1 MIDIE
6 SKGKCIIFSLKNKTT
21 TIFQFSRSGSKV
33 SSLDRNGKTSQ
44 SSELAG
50 ISSSDSNFV
59 TTNDEFEDTTS
70 VETLLS
76 PSTPLCE
83 ILDAMRHPMTG
94 MNFVAKNQNLPPYT
108 FVSHDAV
115 NWLNDH
121 LDSSGN
127 SLDILNHM
135 RK

>member
-1 MIDIE
+1 MYKFFFFE
-6 SKGKCIIFSLKNKTT
+6 LKQQLF
-21 TIFQFSRSGSKV
+21 FQFSRSGSKV

-44 SSELAG
+44 STELAG

-59 TTNDEFEDTTS
+59 TTNDEIEDTTS

-76 PSTPLCE
+76 PSMPLCE

-94 MNFVAKNQNLPPYT
+94 INFVAKNQNLPPYT

-121 LDSSGN
+121 LDSTGN